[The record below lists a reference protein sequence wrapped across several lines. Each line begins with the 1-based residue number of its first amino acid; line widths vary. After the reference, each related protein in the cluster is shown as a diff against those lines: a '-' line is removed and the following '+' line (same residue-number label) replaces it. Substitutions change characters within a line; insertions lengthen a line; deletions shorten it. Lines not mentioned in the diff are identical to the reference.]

1 VKTTNR
7 DLVFV
12 TTRQLRSP
20 ITVNLDSTIDLGQVV
35 NTTEPVMVRG
45 NEIRIGESASMDLNG
60 AQYSLNHAPKAHR
73 LTENQELF
81 DLASLILMIIDNTH
95 SVLDHAEF
103 AHAGAVHFAL
113 EGVMPFR
120 QSGSAGGFREV
131 AEQIVGLG
139 KGFTPSGDDL
149 LGGFLATYNSFAE
162 GIGRHKILLGFDSLE
177 ARTSWISAKLLDLM
191 QRRVLDEQLSQLMD
205 YAASGDT
212 NSFLIA
218 FESLLPR
225 GHTSG
230 IDILVG
236 VLLALSLVRDVE
248 THTAKT
254 ERLANSL
261 GLHQ

>member
-1 VKTTNR
+1 VKTTSH
-7 DLVFV
+7 DLIFV

-35 NTTEPVMVRG
+35 KTTESVMVRE
-45 NEIRIGESASMDLNG
+45 NQIRIGESASMDLDG
-60 AQYSLNHAPKAHR
+60 AQYSLNHAPKAHHLR
-73 LTENQELF
+73 ENQELF

-95 SVLDHAEF
+95 SVLDRAEF
-103 AHAGAVHFAL
+103 AHTGAVNFAL
-113 EGVMPFR
+113 EGVMSFR
-120 QSGSAGGFREV
+120 QSGSAGCFREV

-162 GIGRHKILLGFDSLE
+162 GIGRHKILLDFDFLE
-177 ARTSWISAKLLDLM
+177 TRTSWISAKLLDLM
-191 QRRVLDEQLSQLMD
+191 QRQVLDEQFSQLVD

-212 NSFLIA
+212 NSFLMA

-236 VLLALSLVRDVE
+236 VLLALSLVRDVAAR
-248 THTAKT
+248 TTKT
-254 ERLANSL
+254 ELLAN
-261 GLHQ
+261 GLALY